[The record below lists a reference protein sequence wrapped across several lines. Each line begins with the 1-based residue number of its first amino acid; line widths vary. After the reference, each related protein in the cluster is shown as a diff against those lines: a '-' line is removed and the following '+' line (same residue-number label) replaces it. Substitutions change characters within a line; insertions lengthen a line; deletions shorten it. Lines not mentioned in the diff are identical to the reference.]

1 MAQIKKISDI
11 ALAIDSAAVMDRPLS
26 EWRPILAEECQ
37 VYVFGENYIAK
48 RFDQINYKFC
58 EKFEA
63 KDILVDNLYALLR
76 YKYFPKSTEEIDE
89 KINKIVSSFT
99 VNLKSTLKKVTL
111 EDDSTC
117 AHVRM
122 LPDYCVAFRNG
133 VYNFKDDKWL
143 FKYDIIYI
151 EQLKNTIYQYSPD
164 WIITWYINLDFEPLP
179 LSINDTSL
187 SEFIELMKE
196 MTKEKRNY
204 CFELMY
210 NMSHNSEDKFSMSRF
225 EHLCEILGY
234 TLNISFSQHFVI
246 LVGSGQN
253 GKNSLMDG
261 CFTHR
266 VIPTPTSNSIESF
279 ETDRFITGALEN
291 KAHNIYLETS
301 QNTKQFDSQVLK
313 NVTGSMYQTIECKG
327 IQKYS
332 SIINCK
338 HIFAANDQS
347 KLKFSDTTHGFRRR
361 INVYEIWYRWDAQ
374 KRYLKRGDYYDTSF
388 SDSLKEIK
396 EDISNVITYVY
407 FGMYGLKIATNNFNS
422 NFKFKHNEWKLNY
435 SDVDIDLKEK
445 IESISISKI
454 GKEIIRNDSLKNEYK
469 VLFYDLKKN
478 RLYES
483 PTLRKLGYKTFEDM
497 VRMLNDSEESSY
509 YFSEHDVFIN
519 VRLLQKLSGDNSTA
533 ISFTQNLKK
542 IWNINSLTNIYNN
555 QPYVRIRFI
564 NNRITI
570 IQ

>member
-1 MAQIKKISDI
+1 MTTIKKVSDI
-11 ALAIDSAAVMDRPLS
+11 ALAIDNAAVMDRPLS

-76 YKYFPKSTEEIDE
+76 YKYFPKSTEEVDE
-89 KINKIVSSFT
+89 KINKIVNNFT
-99 VNLKSTLKKVTL
+99 VNLKSTLKKVSL
-111 EDDSTC
+111 ENDSTC
-117 AHVRM
+117 EHVQF

-133 VYNFKDDKWL
+133 VYNFKDDKFL
-143 FKYDIIYI
+143 FKYDITYI
-151 EQLKNTIYQYSPD
+151 EQLKNTIYQYNPKY
-164 WIITWYINLDFEPLP
+164 IITWYINLDFEPLP
-179 LSINDTSL
+179 ISINDTSL

-210 NMSHNSEDKFSMSRF
+210 NISHNTEDKFSMNRF

-279 ETDRFITGALEN
+279 ETDKFITGALEN
-291 KAHNIYLETS
+291 RAHNIYLETS

-374 KRYLKRGDYYDTSF
+374 KRYLKRGDYYNTSF

-407 FGMYGLKIATNNFNS
+407 FGMYGLKLATNNFND

-454 GKEIIRNDSLKNEYK
+454 GKEIIRNDNLKNEYK

-483 PTLRKLGYKTFEDM
+483 PTLKKLGYKTFDDM
-497 VRMLNDSEESSY
+497 IKMLNDCEESSY
-509 YFSEHDVFIN
+509 YFSEYDVYIN
-519 VRLLQKLSGDNSTA
+519 VRLLQRLSGDNSSA

-555 QPYVRIRFI
+555 QPYVKIRFI

>member
-1 MAQIKKISDI
+1 MTKVKAISDI

-58 EKFEA
+58 EKYEA
-63 KDILVDNLYALLR
+63 KDILIDNLYALLR
-76 YKYFPKSTEEIDE
+76 YKYFPKSNEEIDE
-89 KINKIVSSFT
+89 KINKIVNNFT
-99 VNLKSTLKKVTL
+99 INLKSTLKKVSL
-111 EDDSTC
+111 EEDSTC
-117 AHVRM
+117 EHVQF
-122 LPDYCVAFRNG
+122 LPNYCVSFRNG

-143 FKYDIIYI
+143 FKYDITYI
-151 EQLKNTIYQYSPD
+151 DNLKNTIYQYDPK
-164 WIITWYINLDFEPLP
+164 WIITWYVNLDFEPLP
-179 LSINDTSL
+179 ISINSTSL
-187 SEFIELMKE
+187 EEFVGLMKE

-210 NMSHNSEDKFSMSRF
+210 NISHNAEDKFSMNRF

-234 TLNISFSQHFVI
+234 TLNISFSQHFVF

-253 GKNSLMDG
+253 GKNSLFDG

-266 VIPTPTSNSIESF
+266 IIPTPTSNSIESF
-279 ETDRFITGALEN
+279 ETDKFITGTLEN

-313 NVTGSMYQTIECKG
+313 NITGSMYQTIECKG

-338 HIFAANDQS
+338 HIFAANDQN

-361 INVYEIWYRWDAQ
+361 INVYEIWYRWDAN

-396 EDISNVITYVY
+396 EDITNVITYVY
-407 FGMYGLKIATNNFNS
+407 FGMYGLKLATNNFNN

-435 SDVDIDLKEK
+435 SDIDVDVKEK
-445 IESISISKI
+445 IESTSISKI
-454 GKEIIRNDSLKNEYK
+454 SKEISKNNDFKNEYK

-483 PTLRKLGYKTFEDM
+483 PTLKRLGYKTYEDM
-497 VRMLNDSEESSY
+497 LKMLSDPEESSY
-509 YFSEHDVFIN
+509 YFSEHDVYVNI
-519 VRLLQKLSGDNSTA
+519 RLLQKLVGDNSTSIA
-533 ISFTQNLKK
+533 FTQNLKK
-542 IWNINSLTNIYNN
+542 IYNLNTLTNIYNN
-555 QPYVRIRFI
+555 QPYVKVRFI

-570 IQ
+570 IS

>member
-1 MAQIKKISDI
+1 MTKVKKISDI
-11 ALAIDSAAVMDRPLS
+11 ALAIDSAAVLDRPLS

-58 EKFEA
+58 EKYEA
-63 KDILVDNLYALLR
+63 RDILIDNLYALLR

-89 KINKIVSSFT
+89 KINKIVSNFT
-99 VNLKSTLKKVTL
+99 INLKSTLKKVSL
-111 EDDSTC
+111 EEDSS
-117 AHVRM
+117 AEYVRM

-133 VYNFKDDKWL
+133 VYNFKDNKWL
-143 FKYDIIYI
+143 FKYDITYI
-151 EQLKNTIYQYSPD
+151 ETLKNTIYQYDPK

-179 LSINDTSL
+179 ISLSDTSL
-187 SEFIELMKE
+187 EEFIELMKE
-196 MTKEKRNY
+196 MTKIERNY

-210 NMSHNSEDKFSMSRF
+210 NISHNADDKFSLKRF
-225 EHLCEILGY
+225 KHLCQILGY
-234 TLNISFSQHFVI
+234 TLNVSFLQYFVI

-279 ETDRFITGALEN
+279 ETDRFISGALEN

-301 QNTKQFDSQVLK
+301 QKTKEFDSQILK
-313 NVTGSMYQTIECKG
+313 NITGSMYQTIECKG

-338 HIFAANDQS
+338 HVFAANDQS

-361 INVYEIWYRWDAQ
+361 INVFEIWYRWDAQ
-374 KRYLKRGDYYDTSF
+374 KRYLKRGDYYETSF

-396 EDISNVITYVY
+396 SNISNVIAYVY
-407 FGMYGLKIATNNFNS
+407 FGMYGLKEATQNFENNFR
-422 NFKFKHNEWKLNY
+422 FTQNEWSLTY
-435 SDVDIDLKEK
+435 SDIDIDLKEK
-445 IESISISKI
+445 IETLSLSKI
-454 GKEIIRNDSLKNEYK
+454 GKEIGRNDIIKNNYK
-469 VLFYDLKKN
+469 ILFYDLNKT

-483 PTLRKLGYKTFEDM
+483 NSMKKLGYKTYEDM
-497 VRMLNDSEESSY
+497 IRMLVDIEEASY
-509 YFSEHDVFIN
+509 YFSENDVYMN
-519 VRLLQKLSGDNSTA
+519 VRILQKLIGDNSSA
-533 ISFTQNLKK
+533 ITFTQNLKK
-542 IWNINSLTNIYNN
+542 IYNLNSLTNIHNN
-555 QPYVRIRFI
+555 QPYVKVRFI
-564 NNRITI
+564 NNKITI
-570 IQ
+570 IN